1 MQGSKPGAKNASHFL
16 NALQIPSIICRWR
29 DSVLTLSH
37 VFACR
42 PDCAKSAGIKTRG
55 GEKQRCCFSLRPS
68 NLFLHLYFQKR
79 RLGAPFL
86 KVQMERFELS
96 SFRRRILSP
105 LCMPFHHICIS
116 TIIHP
121 GAGQVNMRK
130 GKGFALTTNRFGST
144 CFLPPERPC
153 FYGRGTILERVGN
166 PHEGGGG
173 CTLNCFLP
181 TISF

>member
-1 MQGSKPGAKNASHFL
+1 MQMEGFGFDPIAHFYLSSGLRKKCRDQNPGLKMLRIFL
-16 NALQIPSIICRWR
+16 TP
-29 DSVLTLSH
+29 
-37 VFACR
+37 F
-42 PDCAKSAGIKTRG
+42 KS
-55 GEKQRCCFSLRPS
+55 
-68 NLFLHLYFQKR
+68 LHLYR
-79 RLGAPFL
+79 PREGIPMEYPLL
-86 KVQMERFELS
+86 VQMEGFEPS